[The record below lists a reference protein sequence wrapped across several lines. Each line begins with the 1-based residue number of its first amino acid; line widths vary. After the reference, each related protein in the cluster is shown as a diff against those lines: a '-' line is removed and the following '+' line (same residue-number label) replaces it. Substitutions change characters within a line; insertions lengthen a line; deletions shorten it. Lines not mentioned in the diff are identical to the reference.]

1 MSALPELALQIGMVK
16 ACGGLELSR
25 ATIYRQR
32 RPRARAVATRMP
44 PLKLSTAEQ
53 AAVVGELM
61 SERFVDR
68 APHQVYATLLDENRF
83 LCSIRT
89 MYRLLASQHCV
100 RERRDQRVHPV
111 YARPELVAIAPNHVW
126 SWDITKLKTTVRWT
140 YFYLYVVVDIFSRY
154 VVGWML
160 STRET
165 GALARDF
172 VEQIV
177 LREDIPIDPLTLHSD
192 RGSPMRSKTL
202 AEKLTD
208 LSIQISFW
216 RPQQSND
223 NPFSESLFK
232 TLKYAPVFP
241 DRFDSLDHARAVL
254 MPFPTLQPRAPSQ
267 RHRADDARRGPQRP
281 GRRHHRRSHSHVE
294 RRFCHPSRTLQRQA
308 AHAAGRSRQ
317 GLHQPAA
324 QKRNRHT
331 ENSLNRGQL
340 LSHLIDTFRRVDS

>member
-32 RPRARAVATRMP
+32 RPRVRAVATRMP
-44 PLKLSTAEQ
+44 PLKLSAAEQ

-68 APHQVYATLLDENRF
+68 APHQVYATLLDEDRY

-89 MYRLLASQHCV
+89 MYRLLASQQCV
-100 RERRDQRVHPV
+100 RERRDQRIHPV
-111 YARPELVAIAPNHVW
+111 YARPELVAVAPNHVW
-126 SWDITKLKTTVRWT
+126 SWDITKLKTTLKWT

-177 LREDIPIDPLTLHSD
+177 IREDIPVDQLTLHAD
-192 RGSPMRSKTL
+192 RGAPMRSKTL

-208 LSIQISFW
+208 LGIQASFA

-232 TLKYAPVFP
+232 TVKYSPTFP
-241 DRFDSLDHARAVL
+241 ECFDGIDHARAVL
-254 MPFPTLQPRAPSQ
+254 TPFFDHYNYIH
-267 RHRADDARRGPQRP
+267 RHTGIGLMTP
-281 GRRHHRRSHSHVE
+281 GAVHSG
-294 RRFCHPSRTLQRQA
+294 QA
-308 AHAAGRSRQ
+308 AAITIARASTLNDAFAVHPERFKGKRPTPPIVPDKVYINPP
-317 GLHQPAA
+317 LKKDTDT
-324 QKRNRHT
+324 QKTH
-331 ENSLNRGQL
+331 
-340 LSHLIDTFRRVDS
+340 

>member
-1 MSALPELALQIGMVK
+1 MSALPQLALQIGMAK

-25 ATIYRQR
+25 ATHYRQL
-32 RPRARAVATRMP
+32 RPRVRAVATRTP
-44 PLKLSTAEQ
+44 PLKLSESEQ
-53 AAVVGELM
+53 VVVVGELM
-61 SERFVDR
+61 SERFVDL
-68 APHQVYATLLDENRF
+68 APHQVYARLLDEGRY

-89 MYRLLASQHCV
+89 MYRLLASQQCV
-100 RERRDQRVHPV
+100 RERRDQRIHPV
-111 YARPELVAIAPNHVW
+111 YARPELVADAPGQVW
-126 SWDITKLKTTVRWT
+126 SWDITKLKTTVKWT
-140 YFYLYVVVDIFSRY
+140 YFYLYVVIDIFSRY

-160 STRET
+160 CTRET

-177 LREDIPIDPLTLHSD
+177 VREDIPIDQLTLHSD

-208 LSIQISFW
+208 LNIQVSFG

-254 MPFPTLQPRAPSQ
+254 TPFFQHYNHEHHHTGIGLMTPGAVHSGRAAAITFARTSTLNEAFAIHPKRFKGKRPTPPIVPDKVYINPPLKK
-267 RHRADDARRGPQRP
+267 
-281 GRRHHRRSHSHVE
+281 E
-294 RRFCHPSRTLQRQA
+294 
-308 AHAAGRSRQ
+308 
-317 GLHQPAA
+317 
-324 QKRNRHT
+324 
-331 ENSLNRGQL
+331 
-340 LSHLIDTFRRVDS
+340 IDTPKTH

>member
-1 MSALPELALQIGMVK
+1 MNALPELALQIGMVK

-25 ATIYRQR
+25 ATHYRQR
-32 RPRARAVATRMP
+32 RPRVRVVATRTP
-44 PLKLSTAEQ
+44 PLKLSEPEQ

-61 SERFVDR
+61 SERFVDH
-68 APHQVYATLLDENRF
+68 APHQVYARLLDEGRY

-89 MYRLLASQHCV
+89 MYRLLASQQCV
-100 RERRDQRVHPV
+100 RERRDQRIHPV
-111 YARPELVAIAPNHVW
+111 YARPELVADAPGQVW
-126 SWDITKLKTTVRWT
+126 SWDITKLKTTVKWT
-140 YFYLYVVVDIFSRY
+140 YFYLYVVIDIFSRY

-177 LREDIPIDPLTLHSD
+177 VREDIPIDQLTLHSD

-208 LSIQISFW
+208 LSIQVSFG

-241 DRFDSLDHARAVL
+241 ECFDSVDHARAVL
-254 MPFPTLQPRAPSQ
+254 TPFFDHYNHVH
-267 RHRADDARRGPQRP
+267 RHTGIGLMTP
-281 GRRHHRRSHSHVE
+281 GAVHSG
-294 RRFCHPSRTLQRQA
+294 QA
-308 AHAAGRSRQ
+308 AAITIARSSTLNDAFAIHPERFK
-317 GLHQPAA
+317 GKRPTPPVVPDKVYINPPLKKDTDT
-324 QKRNRHT
+324 QKTH
-331 ENSLNRGQL
+331 
-340 LSHLIDTFRRVDS
+340 